1 MSLDVGILLLELKD
15 SGDDMSDAI
24 CLPGYKN
31 RFSPDLDI
39 SRGEFHALLT
49 LDSDTSTVGNLSMVQ
64 GVVIKETDSV
74 YQVNLTSNDK
84 LCRGDSGS
92 GFLSNCNQNGT
103 EKCLYGVLSHSIR
116 STDGHEKAC
125 GHTVVVSRL
134 SHKFVNQF
142 ILKTLDKVENKC
154 AP

>member
-1 MSLDVGILLLELKD
+1 MDVGILLLELKD

-49 LDSDTSTVGNLSMVQ
+49 LDSDTSTVGNLTRVQ
-64 GVVIKETDSV
+64 GVVIKETV
-74 YQVNLTSNDK
+74 PEYEVNLTSNGK

-92 GFLSNCNQNGT
+92 GFLSGCKRNGK